1 MNILVI
7 IVGCI
12 CLIIG
17 FIIGM
22 LLSNKK
28 NDFVSSL
35 AEFIIF
41 AKQQNK
47 PDELINKV
55 IKNLSDLML
64 KGCDDF
70 TNDPKAANAR
80 LQQDKKDLKDT
91 KALIRSMQKT
101 INNAN
106 NLIKEFSWKSSK
118 RVSKKK
124 QKKQIITK
132 KKETKLCIY
141 FKDS

>member
-28 NDFVSSL
+28 NDFVTSL

-64 KGCDDF
+64 KGYHDF
-70 TNDPKAANAR
+70 TNDPKAANAS
-80 LQQDKKDLKDT
+80 LQQDQKDLKDK
-91 KALIRSMQKT
+91 KALIKSMQKT

-106 NLIKEFSWKSSK
+106 NLIKELS
-118 RVSKKK
+118 
-124 QKKQIITK
+124 
-132 KKETKLCIY
+132 
-141 FKDS
+141 